1 MLIDAA
7 ATDNADLLIT
17 LHSQSLYTALK
28 RAPKKNILF
37 ALTSNPFILGAGNSD
52 TEHLD
57 NVSGVY
63 YVPAS
68 DLIIDAISKC
78 LPAIDKLGII
88 FKTGDI
94 ESAFQKQIILE
105 AAQSKKIE
113 IIESGFT
120 AESEISEAVMSLID
134 KRVNALFQIY
144 DSYNEI
150 SLPVLS
156 KKCGDAKIPLFGYG
170 CSDRLDMGMTMTAER
185 PYEDMG
191 KIFANMIISVL
202 KGTKP
207 GNLPFLSNEF
217 FNGSLYVNSKAAAAT
232 GLKIPNSVLAAAE
245 KIAE

>member
-1 MLIDAA
+1 M
-7 ATDNADLLIT
+7 
-17 LHSQSLYTALK
+17 
-28 RAPKKNILF
+28 
-37 ALTSNPFILGAGNSD
+37 
-52 TEHLD
+52 
-57 NVSGVY
+57 
-63 YVPAS
+63 
-68 DLIIDAISKC
+68 
-78 LPAIDKLGII
+78 GII

-94 ESAFQKQIILE
+94 ESTFQKQIILE

-134 KRVNALFQIY
+134 KRVNAIFQIY

-170 CSDRLDMGMTMTAER
+170 CADRLDMGMTMTAER

-207 GNLPFLSNEF
+207 GNLPFLSNEY
-217 FNGSLYVNSKAAAAT
+217 FNGSLYVNSKTASAT
-232 GLKIPNSVLAAAE
+232 GLKIPKSILAAAE
-245 KIAE
+245 KIVE